1 VTLRRRLLV
10 GLLALVA
17 AGVAVSTV
25 VTYRAVRVY
34 LYDRLDQQL
43 RDNVDILSFQLTGGQ
58 RGAPGPRPGT
68 SVGPDPSSAPAGTWA
83 AVVRPDGTIPTALCV
98 GCFEG
103 PFDAPRPQFDQDDLR
118 HHHPVTV
125 PAVGGGRFRLLSA
138 PEPNGDTL
146 VFAAPLDEV
155 EQTIARLVGI
165 QLAASAAVLAGVGLS
180 AFFLI
185 RGGLRPL
192 KDMGRTATAIA
203 AGDLSRRVDHT
214 DERTEVGQLGAAFNR
229 MLGRIE
235 SSFEAQQAS
244 EQRLRRFIAD
254 ASHELRTPLTSIRG
268 YAELFRRGASERPED
283 LAKAMRR
290 IEEEAARMGVL
301 VDDLLLLARLDQ
313 GRALDRKPVDLSR
326 VAADAVDDARAV
338 EPDRPI
344 TLDSPPTLVVAGDD
358 LRLRQ
363 VLANLLANA
372 RQHTPPG
379 TPVHV
384 AVEGDGTAATVV
396 VADQGPGLPP
406 EQAERVFERFYRA
419 DAARSRAQGGTGL
432 GLAIVSAIAEAHG
445 GKATVDS
452 HPGAGAR
459 FRVTLPL
466 AGRGGDGVPPQAA
479 AGAGPPAEAADVE
492 GSQRQ
497 PAEGRPQ

>member
-1 VTLRRRLLV
+1 MAVGVLISTL
-10 GLLALVA
+10 
-17 AGVAVSTV
+17 
-25 VTYRAVRVY
+25 VTYRSVRVF

-43 RDNVDILSFQLTGGQ
+43 VDNVEILSFQLTGGQ
-58 RGAPGPRPGT
+58 RGRPGPRPGT
-68 SVGPDPSSAPAGTWA
+68 SIAENTSSAPVGTWA
-83 AVVRPDGTIPTALCV
+83 AVVKPDGSIPTALCV
-98 GCFEG
+98 GCFDE
-103 PFDAPRPQFDQDDLR
+103 PFDAPRPSFDRDDL
-118 HHHPVTV
+118 HHRNPVTV
-125 PAVGGGRFRLLSA
+125 PGTGGGGRFRLVSTD
-138 PEPNGDTL
+138 EPNGDVL
-146 VFAAPLDEV
+146 VFAAPLHDV
-155 EQTIARLVGI
+155 EQTIAKLVGI
-165 QLAASAAVLAGVGLS
+165 QLLAAAAVLVGVGLS
-180 AFFLI
+180 AFLLV

-192 KDMGRTATAIA
+192 QDMGRTAAAIA
-203 AGDLSRRVDHT
+203 AGDLSRRVEHT
-214 DERTEVGQLGAAFNR
+214 DDRTEVGQLGVAFNR

-235 SSFEAQQAS
+235 TSFDAQQAS

-268 YAELFRRGASERPED
+268 YAELFRRGAAERPED

-313 GRALDRKPVDLSR
+313 GRALERRPVDLAR

-344 TLDSPPTLVVAGDD
+344 DLEAPPGLVVTGDD

-363 VLANLLANA
+363 VFANLLANA
-372 RQHTPPG
+372 RQHTPAR

-384 AVEGDGTAATVV
+384 TVV
-396 VADQGPGLPP
+396 RDGESATLTVADEGPGLAA

-432 GLAIVSAIAEAHG
+432 GLAIVAAIAEAHG
-445 GKATVDS
+445 GSAGVDS
-452 HPGAGAR
+452 RPGQGAR

-466 AGRGGDGVPPQAA
+466 VGPAEDAFRSEAA
-479 AGAGPPAEAADVE
+479 AGAGSPAEAGDQGDQE
-492 GSQRQ
+492 DHQQ
-497 PAEGRPQ
+497 EDQ

>member
-1 VTLRRRLLV
+1 VTLRRRLLL

-17 AGVAVSTV
+17 VGVLISTV
-25 VTYRAVRVY
+25 VTYRSVRVF

-43 RDNVDILSFQLTGGQ
+43 VDNVEILSFQLTGGR

-68 SVGPDPSSAPAGTWA
+68 SIAENTSSAPVGTWA
-83 AVVRPDGTIPTALCV
+83 AVVRPDGSVPTALCV
-98 GCFEG
+98 GCFEQ
-103 PFDAPRPQFDQDDLR
+103 PFDAPRPDFDQDDLGR
-118 HHHPVTV
+118 RDPITV
-125 PAVGGGRFRLLSA
+125 PGLEGGGRFRLVST
-138 PEPNGDTL
+138 PESNGDML
-146 VFAAPLDEV
+146 VFAAPLRDV
-155 EQTIARLVGI
+155 EQTIAKLVGI
-165 QLAASAAVLAGVGLS
+165 QLLASAAVLVGVGIS
-180 AFFLI
+180 AFLLI

-192 KDMGRTATAIA
+192 QGMGRTAAAIA
-203 AGDLSRRVDHT
+203 AGDLSRRVEHT
-214 DERTEVGQLGAAFNR
+214 DERTEVGQLGVAFNR

-235 SSFEAQQAS
+235 TSFAAQQAS
-244 EQRLRRFIAD
+244 EQQLRRFIAD

-268 YAELFRRGASERPED
+268 YAELFRRGAAERPED

-313 GRALDRKPVDLSR
+313 GRALERNPVDLAL

-344 TLDSPPTLVVAGDD
+344 DLDAPPSLVVSGDD

-363 VLANLLANA
+363 VFANLLANA
-372 RQHTPPG
+372 RQHTPSG

-384 AVEGDGTAATVV
+384 SVAGNGTIADLV
-396 VADQGPGLPP
+396 VADEGPGLAP

-432 GLAIVSAIAEAHG
+432 GLAIVAAIAQAHG
-445 GKATVDS
+445 GSASVES
-452 HPGAGAR
+452 QPGQGAR

-466 AGRGGDGVPPQAA
+466 AGPAEIPPRSEAA
-479 AGAGPPAEAADVE
+479 SGAGAPAEAGNE
-492 GSQRQ
+492 GDQEDHQ
-497 PAEGRPQ
+497 QEDQ